1 MSNIYNRRLDYEV
14 LASGK
19 RVLERPTKVS
29 VPKYAVVG
37 NTAPNLNFQVN
48 RLLQPL
54 TQTKKPLAQTPFVP
68 KAPVQAAG
76 LGGRAPYYIDYIV
89 PERKSRKPEG
99 LLWEP
104 NTIREMRGNVYPD
117 GLPKN
122 NIPAQSADSQYI
134 EYQNNQKKQ
143 KELEEQYQRRL
154 RVGREDAAP
163 KDLGRPHPND
173 DVEAE
178 LKRLDEMLAE
188 TKYGK
193 GPYKNVA
200 LSAEEHAKKAQEQA
214 EEIKK
219 ELEDLKKLGLTGK
232 RSAPGGTE
240 PIVALDP
247 KDYKKYLGDPKEL
260 DTFVTGYLTDS
271 KDDVPTS
278 KSAESEKIRQLI
290 VLKIFIDNGLD
301 TTDPDVIKESEK
313 IAKKTGQGKQLKT
326 FTTNVVKLI
335 PPSGSKLK
343 PIVVPSTPKS
353 KSKK

>member
-54 TQTKKPLAQTPFVP
+54 TQTKKPLQQTPFVP
-68 KAPVQAAG
+68 KQPVQAAG
-76 LGGRAPYYIDYIV
+76 LGGRAPYYIDYVV
-89 PERKSRKPEG
+89 PERKSRKAEG

-122 NIPAQSADSQYI
+122 NIPAQSADSQYL

-163 KDLGRPHPND
+163 KDLGRPHPNR
-173 DVEAE
+173 DV
-178 LKRLDEMLAE
+178 
-188 TKYGK
+188 
-193 GPYKNVA
+193 
-200 LSAEEHAKKAQEQA
+200 
-214 EEIKK
+214 
-219 ELEDLKKLGLTGK
+219 
-232 RSAPGGTE
+232 
-240 PIVALDP
+240 
-247 KDYKKYLGDPKEL
+247 
-260 DTFVTGYLTDS
+260 
-271 KDDVPTS
+271 
-278 KSAESEKIRQLI
+278 
-290 VLKIFIDNGLD
+290 
-301 TTDPDVIKESEK
+301 
-313 IAKKTGQGKQLKT
+313 
-326 FTTNVVKLI
+326 
-335 PPSGSKLK
+335 
-343 PIVVPSTPKS
+343 
-353 KSKK
+353 